1 MIGTPKGSKH
11 FNPVFLGS
19 GRNVLTS
26 SRRQYWNMLLLH
38 DKAIHHPLKIWGA
51 FHLHPS
57 TLYPL
62 SLVTSLCLKHAWS
75 FFMSPRL
82 CSLRIGRQRQRQQR
96 RRGGTLSVSE
106 NSEEA
111 GDEGSVNAAAASLL
125 FATDGDNSNKLY
137 AKFFSRDDNLI
148 LGFSWVFSSAPN
160 ALTDTVSTASALD
173 CCKQVGP
180 LNVTQEFGTKVVR
193 ARIQAVQEGMTSCSR
208 NNFLLHL
215 YKWSQHPDNNE

>member
-19 GRNVLTS
+19 GRAVLTS

-106 NSEEA
+106 KLWRGRRWGVSECSSCIPVICNRWGQQQQTVCQILFTRWQFNIRIFLGVFISSKRVDWHRGNS
-111 GDEGSVNAAAASLL
+111 
-125 FATDGDNSNKLY
+125 
-137 AKFFSRDDNLI
+137 
-148 LGFSWVFSSAPN
+148 
-160 ALTDTVSTASALD
+160 
-173 CCKQVGP
+173 
-180 LNVTQEFGTKVVR
+180 
-193 ARIQAVQEGMTSCSR
+193 
-208 NNFLLHL
+208 
-215 YKWSQHPDNNE
+215 